1 MEYTISGEGS
11 SLTLTEGGE
20 IGNVYDLLDVRTLKA
35 NHIQNVPVVQ
45 LTAADTD
52 KDGYDELV
60 ITAGLNDRQLGR
72 NPQLPFAIKVSAW
85 ATVHAPKLWRKVCRK
100 YLKDRQ

>member
-1 MEYTISGEGS
+1 MQLGE
-11 SLTLTEGGE
+11 LR
-20 IGNVYDLLDVRTLKA
+20 IG
-35 NHIQNVPVVQ
+35 
-45 LTAADTD
+45 
-52 KDGYDELV
+52 